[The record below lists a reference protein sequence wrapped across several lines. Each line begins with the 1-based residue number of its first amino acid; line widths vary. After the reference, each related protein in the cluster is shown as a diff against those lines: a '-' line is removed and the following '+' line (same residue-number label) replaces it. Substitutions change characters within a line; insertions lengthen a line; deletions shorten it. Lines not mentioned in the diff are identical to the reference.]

1 MVCTN
6 KMHENTWERVTFLI
20 NLMFSRLDN
29 FDGPIFEG
37 RAWRRSL
44 SYRNQS
50 IDHWFLH
57 EITSFSMIE
66 TSDMKK
72 LGNIYDRTV
81 FDNNY
86 LLLAVNYS
94 HVVPFKTFDKALNEH
109 LRSAPNYAGWMINF
123 VKMVIIFPCFFYIK
137 WFFFLY

>member
-1 MVCTN
+1 MDIPL
-6 KMHENTWERVTFLI
+6 LI
-20 NLMFSRLDN
+20 FSVQNSHLR
-29 FDGPIFEG
+29 FIFRTLSNIYEG
-37 RAWRRSL
+37 RFCAWRRSL
-44 SYRNQS
+44 SHRNQS

-57 EITSFSMIE
+57 EITSFSMTE

-72 LGNIYDRTV
+72 LWSIYDRTA

-94 HVVPFKTFDKALNEH
+94 HVVPFKTFDNKALNEH
-109 LRSAPNYAGWMINF
+109 SRSAPNYYGWMINF

-137 WFFFLY
+137 WLFFLY